1 MLEAKV
7 EKTGHTAIQ
16 YNRTFKY
23 DSLFSSSKFL
33 NFNKI
38 LNNFSLRRDRFT
50 KLQQD
55 TNKKNVDLKTANDK
69 SNLYKPSSQNLSS
82 SLSRVDCGRYSL
94 RTSRVPQPNSVRSY
108 TYLKNSLK

>member
-1 MLEAKV
+1 M
-7 EKTGHTAIQ
+7 
-16 YNRTFKY
+16 
-23 DSLFSSSKFL
+23 
-33 NFNKI
+33 
-38 LNNFSLRRDRFT
+38 RRDRFT

-55 TNKKNVDLKTANDK
+55 TNKKNVDSKTANDK

-94 RTSRVPQPNSVRSY
+94 RTSRVPQPNSVCSY